1 MGSVAHQ
8 LMYAKETTVGTAV
21 TVTKSVEIVSE
32 SLQKSINYADSQ
44 GIGSGRRYGGRGRRE
59 TSRGAAGAV
68 NIEVPYVGFEEWYLN
83 LLGTVTTTQPDAV
96 NSPTVYL
103 HTFKPGTL
111 TGKSMTIQKGVED
124 SGGTVRPFTY
134 RGCKAVS
141 ADFSI
146 DADGLLQCAWQID
159 AFDETTGTAL
169 ATYADPSP
177 TIFAYSEGGVYKDD
191 VLLGSV
197 RAVPSVNIT
206 NNLRTD
212 RRFLGGS
219 GIKSEQIN
227 RPLDSISGN
236 LDVEFQNLTDFYTAF
251 ENDTELKLELEFV
264 GDVIS
269 DNETYL
275 FRITVNNAHFTGQTP
290 TISDTELVYVSV
302 PFIGL
307 DDATLDAV
315 TIELQNTTVSV

>member
-8 LMYAKETTVGTAV
+8 LMYAEETTVGTAV

-32 SLQKSINYADSQ
+32 SLQLNINYQDSQ

-59 TSRGAAGAV
+59 TSRTAGGTV
-68 NIEVPYVGFEEWYLN
+68 NVEVPYVGFEQWYEH
-83 LLGTVTTTQPDAV
+83 LLGSVTTTRPDAT

-103 HTFKPGTL
+103 HTFTPGTL
-111 TGKSMTIQKGVED
+111 TGKSLTIQKGVED

-134 RGCKAVS
+134 RGCKIVS

-146 DADGLLQCAWQID
+146 DADGLLQCAWEID
-159 AFDETTGTAL
+159 AWDESTGTAL
-169 ATYADPSP
+169 ATYTDPNP

-197 RAVPSVNIT
+197 RAVPSLSIA

-219 GIKSEQIN
+219 GIKSEQLN
-227 RPLDSISGN
+227 RPLDSITGN

-251 ENDTELKLELEFV
+251 TGDTELKLELEFI
-264 GDVIS
+264 GDTIS

-275 FRITVNNAHFTGQTP
+275 FRITVNNCHFTGQTP

-307 DDATLDAV
+307 DDTATDAV
-315 TIELQNTTVSV
+315 KIELQNTTSTV